1 LKANQNTLK
10 ILHAG
15 ELRKPIKECI
25 HILWERYPALK
36 VELDYAG
43 SRACAQSVAE
53 GKIVDVLALAEY
65 QVFDELLIPQF
76 AETAYIFATDQMVL
90 AFDEFSNDSDKVNQS
105 NWMDVLL
112 GDPAIKYG
120 LSDYR
125 LDPCG
130 YRTLMLWQLAEQ
142 HYARPGLYNKL
153 INGAGKVYAKSLDL
167 AVALLE
173 GQIDYGFA
181 YRSVAKQMNLQ
192 FLQFPVQI
200 NLSDPRLADRYA
212 RATVVLEG
220 DYPGEKTELRGTP
233 IEFAVAIPKT
243 TNQKQLAQEFIDI
256 LTGPRGEGI
265 LEANGLIPC

>member
-1 LKANQNTLK
+1 LKTDPNALK
-10 ILHAG
+10 IMHAG
-15 ELRKPIKECI
+15 ALRKPIKECI
-25 HILWERYPALK
+25 HILWEKYPDLK
-36 VELDYAG
+36 VALDYGA
-43 SRACAQSVAE
+43 SRACANAVAE

-65 QVFDELLIPQF
+65 QVFNELLIPQF
-76 AETAYIFATDQMVL
+76 VATPFIFATDQMVL
-90 AFDEFSNDSDKVNQS
+90 AFDEFSIDSAKINGF

-112 GDPAIKYG
+112 GNPAIKYG

-142 HYARPGLYNKL
+142 YYARPGLYKKL
-153 INGAGKVYAKSLDL
+153 VNGAGCIYAKSLDL

-173 GQIDYGFA
+173 GQIDYGFV

-192 FLQFPVQI
+192 FIQFPGEI
-200 NLSDPRLADRYA
+200 NLSDPRLADCYN
-212 RATVVLEG
+212 RAKVVLEG
-220 DYPGEKTELRGTP
+220 NYPGGKTELLGTP
-233 IEFAVAIPKT
+233 IEFAVAIPKSS
-243 TNQKQLAQEFIDI
+243 NQRQLAQEFIEI